1 MDRSDIDA
9 EQKKWWE
16 MGRGEGKKEETGY
29 LGIQIDIMGPDNIN
43 IETEI
48 TKFNLTLLTA
58 LYRPHSQIR
67 KNDKNENN

>member
-1 MDRSDIDA
+1 MPN
-9 EQKKWWE
+9 KKVVE
-16 MGRGEGKKEETGY
+16 ICEDGEKTGY

-67 KNDKNENN
+67 KNDKNENK